1 VHSLL
6 AFFSSVLV
14 FLSSLLA
21 SGALLAGILLVHAS
35 INPIRAGTDAMII
48 RIIDKKYSNHPIK
61 FYTITVVFGFYYKKL
76 NFNFLLTFFGSSK
89 FIA

>member
-1 VHSLL
+1 VPASGVLL
-6 AFFSSVLV
+6 AGISPI
-14 FLSSLLA
+14 
-21 SGALLAGILLVHAS
+21 GAGILLVL
-35 INPIRAGTDAMII
+35 AGTDAMII
-48 RIIDKKYSNHPIK
+48 RIIDKKYSNHPVK